1 MKKQAIRILTMFSL
15 LLAVTAVSV
24 SAQSRRSNINIPFS
38 FNVGD
43 KILPA
48 GDYTVE
54 PLRRDSDTV
63 WLVEN
68 KSANDSVLFS
78 TSPVWSSEPQEG
90 TKLTFNRYDDQY
102 FLSQIWSPGENAGR
116 ELPMP
121 KLEKTWARNGIRPE
135 TVVIT
140 PGAGQ

>member
-1 MKKQAIRILTMFSL
+1 MLSL

-68 KSANDSVLFS
+68 KSDSDSVLFT
-78 TSPVWSSEPQEG
+78 TSSVWSSEPQEG
-90 TKLTFNRYDDQY
+90 TKLIFNRYDDQY
-102 FLSQIWSPGENAGR
+102 FLSQIWSPGENTGR
-116 ELPMP
+116 ELSMP